1 MDTLAKNS
9 TENKM
14 LKKLSKPNSV
24 IVVPSGKDFFKW
36 WCVFLRPFVSLTN
49 REIDIV
55 ANLLEQRYKLSKV
68 ISDPAVLDSQ
78 LMSQNTINKVLEDCN
93 ITIQHLYVVMSNL
106 RKKKVITDTGI
117 DPRLIPT
124 FRKDD
129 NGLFQLLILFKG
141 LSLDN

>member
-1 MDTLAKNS
+1 
-9 TENKM
+9 
-14 LKKLSKPNSV
+14 
-24 IVVPSGKDFFKW
+24 
-36 WCVFLRPFVSLTN
+36 
-49 REIDIV
+49 
-55 ANLLEQRYKLSKV
+55 
-68 ISDPAVLDSQ
+68 
-78 LMSQNTINKVLEDCN
+78 
-93 ITIQHLYVVMSNL
+93 VMSNL